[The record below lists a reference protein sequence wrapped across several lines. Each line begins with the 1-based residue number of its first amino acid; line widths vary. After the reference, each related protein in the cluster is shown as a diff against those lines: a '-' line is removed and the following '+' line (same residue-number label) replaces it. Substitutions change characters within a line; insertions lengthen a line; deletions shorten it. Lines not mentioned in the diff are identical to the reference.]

1 MLYNGITSNTINTVK
16 TERRTMDFNLRSKI
30 PIFEQVK
37 NQIKKYIDLG
47 VYAPKDKLPS
57 VRELASSLNVNPNT
71 IERAFNE
78 LETEGYIYSL
88 NKKGFFVSEK
98 VRILTNVQILSNLEK
113 EIILAKNKSI
123 SKTDLLD
130 LLNKIYK
137 EGENNN
143 D

>member
-1 MLYNGITSNTINTVK
+1 
-16 TERRTMDFNLRSKI
+16 MDFNLRSKI

-143 D
+143 DWNT

>member
-1 MLYNGITSNTINTVK
+1 
-16 TERRTMDFNLRSKI
+16 MDFNLRSKI

-47 VYAPKDKLPS
+47 IYAPKDKLPS

-98 VRILTNVQILSNLEK
+98 VKILTNVQILTNLEK
-113 EIILAKNKSI
+113 EIILAKNKNI

-137 EGENNN
+137 EGEKN
-143 D
+143 DWNT

>member
-1 MLYNGITSNTINTVK
+1 
-16 TERRTMDFNLRSKI
+16 MDFNLRSKI

>member
-1 MLYNGITSNTINTVK
+1 
-16 TERRTMDFNLRSKI
+16 MDFNLRSKI

-37 NQIKKYIDLG
+37 NQIKKYINLG

-98 VRILTNVQILSNLEK
+98 VKILTNVQILTNLEK
-113 EIILAKNKSI
+113 EIILAKNKNI

-137 EGENNN
+137 EGEKN

>member
-1 MLYNGITSNTINTVK
+1 
-16 TERRTMDFNLRSKI
+16 MDFNLRSKI

-47 VYAPKDKLPS
+47 IYAPKDKLPS

-78 LETEGYIYSL
+78 LENEGYIYSL

-98 VRILTNVQILSNLEK
+98 VKILTNVQILSNLEK
-113 EIILAKNKSI
+113 EIVLAKNKNI
-123 SKTDLLD
+123 SKIDLLD

-137 EGENNN
+137 EGENKN
-143 D
+143 DWNT